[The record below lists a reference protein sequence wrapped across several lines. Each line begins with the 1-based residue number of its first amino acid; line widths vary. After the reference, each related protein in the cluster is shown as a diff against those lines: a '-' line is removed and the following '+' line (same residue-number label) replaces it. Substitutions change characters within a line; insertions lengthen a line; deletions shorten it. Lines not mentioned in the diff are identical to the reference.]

1 MSLTEIATLAETV
14 AALGV
19 IATLAFVAF
28 QIRQNTVAI
37 KNANFQA
44 SQERMASLQ
53 SRSMSEQVARVIQ
66 KGKKSY
72 AQLDETEK
80 LIFASWFIEYQL
92 VASNF
97 MRLGREGILR
107 PELIDMAQQRLRN
120 LLRNPGVQE
129 YLSEKDREVFPA
141 SAEKLISELIARS

>member
-107 PELIDMAQQRLRN
+107 PELIDMAQQRLQN